1 MFRKPCHDPKN
12 EELFARWK
20 RCVETH
26 SAVLREKHST
36 AQESFDEI
44 SETMFV
50 CMPRYETMEE
60 AFGNHYM
67 IDEEKSFRKKF
78 RGQTLFKIPVHVND
92 IEGYVRMLLRK
103 QL

>member
-1 MFRKPCHDPKN
+1 
-12 EELFARWK
+12 
-20 RCVETH
+20 
-26 SAVLREKHST
+26 
-36 AQESFDEI
+36 
-44 SETMFV
+44 
-50 CMPRYETMEE
+50 MEE